1 MQHSKNVNS
10 LVIVNKE
17 GIAPLS
23 SVISSTV
30 ITRFTEF
37 LDISEITLKAY
48 RSGIKQFITF
58 LTLQNITHLN
68 RETVIMFKKALI
80 TNGAKPSTVALYLS
94 ALRRFFAWCE
104 AEGLCENIAAGVKS
118 PKQERGHKRDALSGA
133 QIKSCINGINRDSL
147 QGRRDYAVFLLM
159 STCGLRT
166 IEVSRANVGDIQSVQ
181 GTACLFVRGKG
192 RADKGEFV
200 KLSEPMLQAIRE
212 YLSERGQVSG
222 EEPLFASCSRRNK
235 GGRLTT
241 RTISAI
247 AKQAMK
253 LAGYDSRR
261 LTAHSLRHSAATL
274 AIQAGMPLQ
283 EVSEFMRHSSI
294 NVTMIYVH
302 SVNRLK
308 SECEGAITAA
318 IFAA

>member
-1 MQHSKNVNS
+1 MNCIKEEKSLSVKNEVSRDIVSYKMINS
-10 LVIVNKE
+10 F
-17 GIAPLS
+17 IAFIDVSPL
-23 SVISSTV
+23 TV
-30 ITRFTEF
+30 
-37 LDISEITLKAY
+37 KAY
-48 RSGIKQFITF
+48 RAGISKLFEYLSNEGIRQPKRE
-58 LTLQNITHLN
+58 NI
-68 RETVIMFKKALI
+68 IDFKNYLI
-80 TNGAKPSTVALYLS
+80 HCGRKPSTVALYLS
-94 ALRRFFAWCE
+94 AVRRFFTWCE
-104 AEGLCENIAAGVKS
+104 AENIYPDITRGVKS
-118 PKQERGHKRDALSGA
+118 PRQERSHKRDAFSAEELKTIIA
-133 QIKSCINGINRDSL
+133 GISHKTLEDKRNFAMFTL
-147 QGRRDYAVFLLM
+147 ITA
-159 STCGLRT
+159 CGLRT
-166 IEVSRANVGDIQSVQ
+166 CEIVRANVGDIQSVQ

>member
-1 MQHSKNVNS
+1 MISGLSVSNSDSIIAVEHSEIMNV
-10 LVIVNKE
+10 LVIE
-17 GIAPLS
+17 
-23 SVISSTV
+23 
-30 ITRFTEF
+30 RFTKF
-37 LDISEITLKAY
+37 LDVSSITLRAY
-48 RSGIKQFITF
+48 RSGIKQFIEY
-58 LTLQNITHLN
+58 LNSQNVRIPN
-68 RETVIMFKKALI
+68 RESVVMFKKALI
-80 TNGAKPSTVALYLS
+80 AEGRKSSTVALYLS

-133 QIKSCINGINRDSL
+133 QIKACIQGINRDSL
-147 QGRRDYAVFLLM
+147 QGKRDYALFLLM

-166 IEVSRANVGDIQSVQ
+166 IEVSRANVADLHEVQ
-181 GTACLFVRGKG
+181 GQACLFVHGKG
-192 RADKGEFV
+192 RTGKDEFV
-200 KLSEPMLQAIRE
+200 KLSAPVLQAIRE
-212 YLSERGQVSG
+212 YLSERGQVS
-222 EEPLFASCSRRNK
+222 ENAPLFASCSRRNT

-241 RTISAI
+241 RTVSSV
-247 AKQAMK
+247 AKVAMK
-253 LAGYDSRR
+253 SAGYDSRR

-274 AIQAGMPLQ
+274 ALQAGMSLQ

>member
-1 MQHSKNVNS
+1 MISGLSVSNSDSIIAVEHSEIMNV
-10 LVIVNKE
+10 LVIE
-17 GIAPLS
+17 
-23 SVISSTV
+23 
-30 ITRFTEF
+30 RFTKF
-37 LDISEITLKAY
+37 LDVSSITLRAY
-48 RSGIKQFITF
+48 RSGIKQFIEY
-58 LTLQNITHLN
+58 LNSQNVRVPN
-68 RETVIMFKKALI
+68 RESVVMFKKTLI
-80 TNGAKPSTVALYLS
+80 AEGRKSSTVALYLS

-133 QIKSCINGINRDSL
+133 QIKACIQGINRDSL
-147 QGRRDYAVFLLM
+147 QGKRDYALFLLM

-181 GTACLFVRGKG
+181 GQVCLFVWGKG
-192 RADKGEFV
+192 RTDKGEFV
-200 KLSEPMLQAIRE
+200 KLSEPVLQAIRE
-212 YLSERGQVSG
+212 YLSERGQVS
-222 EEPLFASCSRRNK
+222 ENAPLFASCSRRNT

-241 RTISAI
+241 RTVSSV
-247 AKQAMK
+247 AKVAMK
-253 LAGYDSRR
+253 SAGYDSRR

-274 AIQAGMPLQ
+274 ALQAGMSLQ

>member
-1 MQHSKNVNS
+1 MINGLSVSNSDSIIAVEHSEIMNV
-10 LVIVNKE
+10 LVIE
-17 GIAPLS
+17 
-23 SVISSTV
+23 
-30 ITRFTEF
+30 RFTKF
-37 LDISEITLKAY
+37 LDVSSITLRAY
-48 RSGIKQFITF
+48 RSGIKQFIEY
-58 LTLQNITHLN
+58 LNSQNVRVPN
-68 RETVIMFKKALI
+68 RESVVMFKKALI
-80 TNGAKPSTVALYLS
+80 AEGRKSSTVALYLS

-133 QIKSCINGINRDSL
+133 QIKACIQGINRDSL
-147 QGRRDYAVFLLM
+147 QGKRDYALFLLM

-181 GTACLFVRGKG
+181 GQACLFVWGKG
-192 RADKGEFV
+192 CTDKGEFV
-200 KLSEPMLQAIRE
+200 KLSEPVLQAIRE
-212 YLSERGQVSG
+212 YLSERGQVS
-222 EEPLFASCSRRNK
+222 ENAPLFASCSRRNT

-241 RTISAI
+241 RTVSSV
-247 AKQAMK
+247 AKVAMK
-253 LAGYDSRR
+253 SAGYDSRR

-274 AIQAGMPLQ
+274 ALQAGMSLQ